1 MYSLSSEVLKKH
13 LRADADLSTQVVHS
27 LAVEVAYLDMMF
39 ITFVFISSGL
49 SHLISCRPT
58 RETRNPKLD
67 TQNSQL

>member
-39 ITFVFISSGL
+39 ITFFFSSGS
-49 SHLISCRPT
+49 SHLFCLLMASY
-58 RETRNPKLD
+58 TRNSKP
-67 TQNSQL
+67 